1 MATEEDKTTEQEE
14 EETTTLSSPSL
25 AALAPQT
32 FSLEDITETYNLLA
46 NQPQDYADA
55 LMQRQGTAQASY
67 GPLAEQAM
75 GQSRTPE
82 GGVGNYTYNRLIRP
96 SVDTMRDEMIVK
108 GLSDALNKQISD
120 SLKKA
125 QNEYNKKS
133 RSGKS
138 GGSSPSTTSNTGAWD
153 GEFEEENKEK
163 TNIPGQDYNA
173 EDYINSSYTFSN
185 YGNLPG
191 MDNRKYPYL
200 VDGPVSTSYEVYT
213 AGESDPFK
221 KGKMWVD
228 YLYKLGYAG

>member
-14 EETTTLSSPSL
+14 EETTTLSSSSL

-46 NQPQDYADA
+46 NQPQNYADA

-75 GQSRTPE
+75 GQSRTPQ

-125 QNEYNKKS
+125 QNEYNKKKS
-133 RSGKS
+133 KGSS
-138 GGSSPSTTSNTGAWD
+138 GGSSSNDKTDDDSTKINGSEDVSTGGGGYTGPKRALARKYQLEQVDPETGAISTKTYPQPEWMD
-153 GEFEEENKEK
+153 DLTWMKMIDQIEK
-163 TNIPGQDYNA
+163 NL
-173 EDYINSSYTFSN
+173 NSNERLT
-185 YGNLPG
+185 
-191 MDNRKYPYL
+191 
-200 VDGPVSTSYEVYT
+200 PVYE
-213 AGESDPFK
+213 SK
-221 KGKMWVD
+221 
-228 YLYKLGYAG
+228 